1 MKDADKAT
9 EQELK
14 RFAELIRKD
23 KEKSK
28 YDKAILDALEM
39 FNKALKSAKKPKIR
53 KRYPIY
59 PVKMAP
65 NSGWQRRERKAW
77 K

>member
-1 MKDADKAT
+1 MN
-9 EQELK
+9 E
-14 RFAELIRKD
+14 
-23 KEKSK
+23 

-77 K
+77 KLARQAKRCCANNA

>member
-59 PVKMAP
+59 PSKMAP
-65 NSGWQRRERKAW
+65 ASGWQRRGRKAW